1 MAKTPSRM
9 MIRPLLRMVPLLGL
23 AAVAACGF
31 HPMDARAPGGDA
43 PAALAGIAVAPIKDR
58 VGQVMRTGIERR
70 LNPTG
75 LVVPETHSL
84 KVQYTATTVARGVRN
99 DDSAIRNDYT
109 LNVDFKLITASKD
122 DTPAQVL
129 MEGTTIAVTRH
140 NNPEQLYA
148 GYVSAR
154 EAEERAA
161 DMAAEDIARQIRL
174 YFRNP
179 ANYTA
184 PVEAPTP
191 TVPHERPTRP

>member
-1 MAKTPSRM
+1 MAKTPSRT
-9 MIRPLLRMVPLLGL
+9 IRPLLRLVPLLGL
-23 AAVAACGF
+23 AAVTACGF
-31 HPMDARAPGGDA
+31 RPMDARAPGSDA
-43 PAALAGIAVAPIKDR
+43 PAALAGVSIAPIKDR
-58 VGQVMRTGIERR
+58 VGQVMRTGIARR

-75 LVVPETHSL
+75 LVVPETHAL
-84 KVQYTATTVARGVRN
+84 KVTYTASTVARGVRN

-109 LNVDFKLITASKD
+109 LNARYTLLTAPKD

-129 MEGTTIAVTRH
+129 IEGTTVAMTRH

-161 DMAAEDIARQIRL
+161 DIAAEDIARKIRL
-174 YFRNP
+174 YFRTP

-184 PVEAPTP
+184 PS
-191 TVPHERPTRP
+191 

>member
-1 MAKTPSRM
+1 MAKSPSRLT
-9 MIRPLLRMVPLLGL
+9 RPLLRLVPLLGL
-23 AAVAACGF
+23 AAVTACGF
-31 HPMDARAPGGDA
+31 RPMDARAPGSEA
-43 PAALAGIAVAPIKDR
+43 PAALASIAVAPIKDR

-75 LVVPETHSL
+75 LVVPETHAL
-84 KVQYTATTVARGVRN
+84 KVVYTATTVSRGLRN

-109 LNVDFKLITASKD
+109 LSVQFTLLTAPKD

-129 MEGTTIAVTRH
+129 MKGSAVTVTRH

-161 DMAAEDIARQIRL
+161 EMAAEDVARQIRL

-179 ANYTA
+179 SAYSL
-184 PVEAPTP
+184 PVEPQP
-191 TVPHERPTRP
+191 EPIPHERPTRP

>member
-1 MAKTPSRM
+1 MVHIPSRLG
-9 MIRPLLRMVPLLGL
+9 RPLLRLVPLLGI
-23 AAVAACGF
+23 AAVTACGF
-31 HPMDARAPGGDA
+31 RPMDARAPGSEA
-43 PAALAGIAVAPIKDR
+43 PKMLAGIAIAPIKDR
-58 VGQVMRTGIERR
+58 VGQVMRTGIARR

-75 LVVPETHSL
+75 LVVPETHTL
-84 KVQYTATTVARGVRN
+84 KITYNASTVARGVRN

-109 LNVDFKLITASKD
+109 LTAKFKLLA
-122 DTPAQVL
+122 TPKGETEEQLL
-129 MEGTTIAVTRH
+129 MEGSTTAVTRH

-179 ANYTA
+179 SNYTVPVTPQPA
-184 PVEAPTP
+184 PVPD
-191 TVPHERPTRP
+191 ERPTRP

>member
-1 MAKTPSRM
+1 MAKTPSRT
-9 MIRPLLRMVPLLGL
+9 IRPLLRLVPLLGL
-23 AAVAACGF
+23 AATTACGF
-31 HPMDARAPGGDA
+31 RPMDARAPSSDA
-43 PAALAGIAVAPIKDR
+43 PAALAGVSVAPIKDR
-58 VGQVMRTGIERR
+58 VGQVMRTGIARR

-75 LVVPETHSL
+75 QVVPETHSL
-84 KVQYTATTVARGVRN
+84 KVQYTATTVSRGIRN

-109 LNVDFKLITASKD
+109 LSAQFKLITAPKD

-129 MEGTTIAVTRH
+129 MEGSTIAVTRH

-161 DMAAEDIARQIRL
+161 DIAAEDIARQIRL

-179 ANYTA
+179 ANYAA
-184 PVEAPTP
+184 PVAAPTP
-191 TVPHERPTRP
+191 AVPHERPTRP